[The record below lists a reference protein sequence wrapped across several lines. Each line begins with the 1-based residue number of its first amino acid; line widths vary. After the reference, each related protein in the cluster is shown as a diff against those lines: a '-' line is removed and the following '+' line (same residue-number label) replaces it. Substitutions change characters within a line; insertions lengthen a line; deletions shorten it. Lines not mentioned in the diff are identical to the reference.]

1 MSKRAMRAHARC
13 LRRHGAV
20 LTDRLERMAKPPP
33 RTIIYLWRERANCLP
48 AETIARLRAMLDADE
63 PFKPDQA
70 YEYFVNLRKT
80 KKKVA
85 TTRGVN
91 QIKDM
96 LAMYGDKRFAW
107 ARNATVAFARGIQQR
122 LSRPGAYALSDGML
136 RLSNIILEDICG
148 YANMRPPSRCCTHP
162 KAKFMM
168 EMSDKV
174 AVWIDEILAESDD
187 RMLMMDFDEDD
198 DVIGADERGDAG
210 FADEFLNMMG
220 DGGLLKGPKSAYLKF
235 TGEMLEAFMI
245 LTESMNKK
253 GDKQLISHGKFNQ
266 TYTEAADELKQAP
279 DFEATDYNTTLA
291 NQIKNDLD
299 ATAKPDTPSH
309 IARSMEDV
317 IEICSNYLAQNA
329 EFNKDKGPA
338 FKLLVKAMHAK
349 GNQQLFTKG
358 KVNKTYASAAKQLEK
373 ASGLDSDH
381 DDPNLSQEI
390 HYKLTNLVQTQ
401 TPAELK
407 SEMADTVALSS
418 KYLSQAAIDQI
429 ERGPAFDLLI
439 KELDKLGAD
448 PFTPQYPP
456 VASKFAT
463 AYVLK
468 SAPGFSGVT
477 PDPETSRIFVNALH
491 LAVDLATPKSLVNDM
506 NEVINRCANYLS
518 AFVRDRDKS
527 LRALLKM
534 MKSKPNNELCTRDN
548 FNMHYGTGAAEIE
561 AAPVLVPF
569 APVKDIA
576 DEANSNLTRD
586 MQNQT
591 PPTLG
596 LSMKALIQDV
606 SRYLSQPFALR
617 SGIGGTR
624 YPLNFLAEVLTSL
637 GSRPLVK
644 YKAYAQTYA
653 DAGEVLK
660 YSGPLE
666 SDPKAENLQHEIISE
681 MHRGVRN
688 RLSPTLTGDLKVTM
702 DDASKHLAKLGYEKG
717 EALQHLV
724 NIMKEEGNAP
734 LGLIQ
739 GYQQSYMDG
748 ARRLENA
755 VSLTTEK
762 VDKGAYESIREK
774 LTSLIEKKPAPAEHA
789 KQIPGVVDESA
800 KFLAAPF
807 PESNAEKRRVIA
819 DLMAR
824 KGDEILG
831 QDGIYK
837 MTYTE
842 AGEEMMQAPIGV
854 KPSQDPKAKQQL
866 VEKINSVIPEK
877 KLQDLLKD
885 SVNEGAA
892 HLADTI
898 KGRGAAMQVL
908 HDGMA
913 AEKDKDFLTVGKFS
927 KTYAQAAQML
937 EKAPH
942 FGGQHPSPVLLDKVE
957 ESLNNIRTSGAS
969 EMAKRH
975 LPDASRL
982 SAAYIAGVATKEV
995 QQQGLDLTK
1004 VAVKL
1009 VLVELQ
1015 GPATRAVLH
1024 LHKILNDLGP
1034 SLSLVPLGLQVPVPL
1049 GLQLPVPLGLQLP
1062 VPLGLQ
1068 LPVPLGLQL
1077 PVPLG
1082 LQLPVPLGLQL
1093 PVSLDLQ
1100 LPVLLGLQLAVP
1112 QAVGAP
1118 GSIAVGALG
1127 SAAAGATGSASA
1139 GAPGSANA
1147 GVLGSTATSGRRITP
1162 EEEEADRRRQARE
1175 EDERRLRRVGGQ
1187 GQDFDPEREQAL
1199 QKLHRQLRA
1208 RGGEIFYKQPQ
1219 TELTHAQASE
1229 WLSMR
1234 PPMKVDKNVKESGD
1248 TERLHK
1254 KFERKLSALVNK
1266 VTPPEMID
1274 TMQDVIIE
1282 SARILSEYFVAKNYK
1297 ELVRTALISEMQKR
1311 GNEILIEVDG
1321 AAETYFFA
1329 AQRLKK
1335 TNSLEVLEPCSQVAY
1350 SLTKKLEDLIRC
1362 RSMARKLTAAMKDH
1376 IKDAADYLSA
1386 YVTKPDEQIE
1396 AYVTLLNEMEA
1407 AGDTLLIE
1415 GAIPKSFKDS
1425 AAYLRQLTSFQDEIG
1440 HSDSALQ
1447 SATESKLKSL
1457 MSTVAPRGYSK
1468 TVMNGVIS
1476 QSTRLLVPYIVLQGI
1491 KTEALK
1497 VLIEN
1502 MDKHERNVLLRHGTL
1517 RKTYLDGADILRTKN
1532 ADQLGVLSA
1541 DPVVARKIQIK
1552 LRNIMYSCTP
1562 DKYLALMDD
1571 VIEEAT
1577 LYLAVHFLQ
1586 PRVIQVCKCMKNV
1599 FVQCELWC
1607 DEILRRVAR
1616 PCCTCSRH
1624 VSAQALADL
1633 AGPAQQIVVSPSCS
1647 RAYATG
1653 IEIALKPCP
1662 SRPGKFSSRERQPC
1676 AAKNPTEGCKG
1687 NTTPSYLLY
1696 SSAYHHR
1703 YPYTASSERQ
1713 QSSSDSEKVLSPLS
1727 PSTLCSSPLIADS
1740 VKHAITSSENLH
1752 TIDRRERSPIPEEKK
1767 QETDTSTP
1775 TSFYTPSTNSDS
1787 LHTAKAFW
1795 QAQTTM
1801 IAQVNTQMM
1810 RSTEQP
1816 TSSRPMNSAALP
1828 RRMSALKR
1836 GYIAR
1841 APIVTTDQ
1849 MADWHAMMVS
1859 LMWNVQAWRAWIQE
1873 NINRAVTFKC
1883 QSGNKSPERES
1894 WTTLQRRVATEALQ
1908 WRQYNNFSHQLTL
1921 RLALR
1926 YRDKKIVSPTRA
1938 TVKTEIY
1945 LECQKEMLEIID
1957 MFNRWTRWL
1966 TAIIKETDSITQ
1978 RTDCQM
1984 PTYELRWEYF
1994 KKKVEEYLDDWN
2006 KYDTHLR
2013 LCWEEKYKSLISD
2026 WIPAASWGQPGPVW
2040 VVSACGAVP
2049 GGAVAAGIYEGEVTW
2064 VARTTHRCNVLPA
2077 ALLPSKHCCI
2087 VYSDGAVHHYTKY
2100 QVMCNAEVAWVA
2112 CRAAALAGADSV
2124 GSVGSVGKMGARA
2137 VRIAH
2142 GVHVGRVHY
2151 RGSHL
2156 VGAVHA
2162 PTYRCHVVI
2171 FGRPFAFNCYELLV
2185 LSQDER

>member
-1 MSKRAMRAHARC
+1 MADPGTTSGNTTDYAPSEMPAFEPGEATPARPGGFPPYPPYATEPAPPSVADTIIAGRDLRVQYKSTPKMSVRKPPKPAKPRGPKAMDVKMSKRAMRAHARC

-20 LTDRLERMAKPPP
+20 LTDRLERMAKPPR
-33 RTIIYLWRERANCLP
+33 RTIIYLWRERANFLP

-85 TTRGVN
+85 AIRGVN
-91 QIKDM
+91 HIKKDM
-96 LAMYGDKRFAW
+96 LELYGDKRFTW

-148 YANMRPPSRCCTHP
+148 YAHMRPPSRCCTHP

-198 DVIGADERGDAG
+198 DIMGADERGDAG

-253 GDKQLISHGKFNQ
+253 GDEQLLSHGKFNQ
-266 TYTEAADELKQAP
+266 TYTEAANELKQAP
-279 DFEATDYNTTLA
+279 DFEATEYNATLA

-299 ATAKPDTPSH
+299 ATAKPDTPNH

-338 FKLLVKAMHAK
+338 FKLLVKAMHTK

-358 KVNKTYASAAKQLEK
+358 KVNKTYTSAGNQLEK
-373 ASGLDSDH
+373 ARGLDSDH

-390 HYKLTNLVQTQ
+390 YSKLMNLVQTQ

-407 SEMADTVALSS
+407 SEMADTVDLSS

-439 KELDKLGAD
+439 KELEKRGAD

-477 PDPETSRIFVNALH
+477 PDPETSRTFVNALH
-491 LAVDLATPKSLVNDM
+491 LAVDLATPKSLANDM

-534 MKSKPNNELCTRDN
+534 MKSKPNNELCKRDN
-548 FNMHYGTGAAEIE
+548 FKMNYGTGAAEIE
-561 AAPVLVPF
+561 AAPLLVPF
-569 APVKDIA
+569 APIKDIA
-576 DEANSNLTRD
+576 DEAKSNLNRD

-617 SGIGGTR
+617 SGIGGKR
-624 YPLNFLAEVLTSL
+624 YPLNFLAAVLTSL
-637 GSRPLVK
+637 GRRPLFK
-644 YKAYAQTYA
+644 YKAYGQTYA

-666 SDPKAENLQHEIISE
+666 SNPKAENLQRDIISE
-681 MHRGVRN
+681 MHRGVRT

-702 DDASKHLAKLGYEKG
+702 DDASKHLAKIGYEKG

-724 NIMKEEGNAP
+724 NIMKEEGDAP
-734 LGLIQ
+734 LGQIQ

-755 VSLTTEK
+755 DSLTAEK
-762 VDKGAYESIREK
+762 VDKGTYESIREK
-774 LTSLIEKKPAPAEHA
+774 LISLTEKKPGPAEHA
-789 KQIPGVVDESA
+789 KQVPGVVDESA

-807 PESNAEKRRVIA
+807 PESNTEKRRVLA

-837 MTYTE
+837 ITYTE
-842 AGEEMMQAPIGV
+842 AGEEIMQAPVGV
-854 KPSQDPKAKQQL
+854 IPSQDPKAKQQMA
-866 VEKINSVIPEK
+866 EKLNSVIPEK

-892 HLADTI
+892 YLTDII

-957 ESLNNIRTSGAS
+957 ENLNNIRTSGAS

-975 LPDASRL
+975 LADTSRL
-982 SAAYIAGVATKEV
+982 AAAYIAGVATKEG
-995 QQQGLDLTK
+995 GLDASAFGGPGGKETK
-1004 VAVKL
+1004 ADARTAPGAGLGFAEGSEVGASGAAGTSTSDSRVAASARDTERHRAAAQVAASTPGSATAGGL
-1009 VLVELQ
+1009 
-1015 GPATRAVLH
+1015 GPAATGAF
-1024 LHKILNDLGP
+1024 G
-1034 SLSLVPLGLQVPVPL
+1034 S
-1049 GLQLPVPLGLQLP
+1049 
-1062 VPLGLQ
+1062 
-1068 LPVPLGLQL
+1068 
-1077 PVPLG
+1077 
-1082 LQLPVPLGLQL
+1082 
-1093 PVSLDLQ
+1093 
-1100 LPVLLGLQLAVP
+1100 A
-1112 QAVGAP
+1112 AAGAP
-1118 GSIAVGALG
+1118 GSATAGALGPAAAGALG
-1127 SAAAGATGSASA
+1127 SAAASASGFGVAA
-1139 GAPGSANA
+1139 GPGSTTT
-1147 GVLGSTATSGRRITP
+1147 GGRRRTP
-1162 EEEEADRRRQARE
+1162 EEEEAEMRRQARE
-1175 EDERRLRRVGGQ
+1175 EEERRLRRAGGQ

-1199 QKLHRQLRA
+1199 QILHRQLRA

-1234 PPMKVDKNVKESGD
+1234 PPMKVDKSVKESGD

-1254 KFERKLSALVNK
+1254 KFERKLSALVSK

-1282 SARILSEYFVAKNYK
+1282 SARILSEYFVSKNYK

-1335 TNSLEVLEPCSQVAY
+1335 TNSLEVAEPCSQVAY
-1350 SLTKKLEDLIRC
+1350 SLIKKLEDMIRC

-1407 AGDTLLIE
+1407 AGDNLLIE
-1415 GAIPKSFKDS
+1415 GDIPKSFKDS
-1425 AAYLRQLTSFQDEIG
+1425 AAYLRHLTSFQDEIG

-1447 SATESKLKSL
+1447 SAIENKLKTL

-1468 TVMNGVIS
+1468 SVMNGVIS
-1476 QSTRLLVPYIVLQGI
+1476 QSTRLLVSYIVLQGI

-1502 MDKHERNVLLRHGTL
+1502 MDRHDHNVLLRHGTL
-1517 RKTYLDGADILRTKN
+1517 RKTYLDGADMLRTKN

-1562 DKYLALMDD
+1562 DKYLTLMDD

-1607 DEILRRVAR
+1607 DEILRHVAR

-1633 AGPAQQIVVSPSCS
+1633 AGPSQRIVVSPSCS

-1662 SRPGKFSSRERQPC
+1662 SRPGKFSSQAKQPC
-1676 AAKNPTEGCKG
+1676 PAKTPTEGCKG

-1703 YPYTASSERQ
+1703 YPYATSSERL
-1713 QSSSDSEKVLSPLS
+1713 QSSADSEKVLSPLS
-1727 PSTLCSSPLIADS
+1727 PSALCSSPLNSDS
-1740 VKHAITSSENLH
+1740 VKQAVASSEKQ
-1752 TIDRRERSPIPEEKK
+1752 TFDKREPSPIPEEQK

-1775 TSFYTPSTNSDS
+1775 TSFYTPPSTNSDS

-1801 IAQVNTQMM
+1801 IAQLKTQIM
-1810 RSTEQP
+1810 RPAEQP
-1816 TSSRPMNSAALP
+1816 TSSRPMDSAALP
-1828 RRMSALKR
+1828 RRMSAVKR

-1849 MADWHAMMVS
+1849 MADWHAMM
-1859 LMWNVQAWRAWIQE
+1859 
-1873 NINRAVTFKC
+1873 
-1883 QSGNKSPERES
+1883 
-1894 WTTLQRRVATEALQ
+1894 
-1908 WRQYNNFSHQLTL
+1908 
-1921 RLALR
+1921 
-1926 YRDKKIVSPTRA
+1926 IVSPTRA

-1966 TAIIKETDSITQ
+1966 TVIIKETDSITQ
-1978 RTDCQM
+1978 GTDSQM
-1984 PTYELRWEYF
+1984 PTYELRWKYF

-2006 KYDTHLR
+2006 KYDTHLK

-2049 GGAVAAGIYEGEVTW
+2049 GGAVAAGTYEGEVTW

-2100 QVMCNAEVAWVA
+2100 QVMCNAEVSWVA
-2112 CRAAALAGADSV
+2112 CRASTLAGADSV
-2124 GSVGSVGKMGARA
+2124 GGVGKMGARA